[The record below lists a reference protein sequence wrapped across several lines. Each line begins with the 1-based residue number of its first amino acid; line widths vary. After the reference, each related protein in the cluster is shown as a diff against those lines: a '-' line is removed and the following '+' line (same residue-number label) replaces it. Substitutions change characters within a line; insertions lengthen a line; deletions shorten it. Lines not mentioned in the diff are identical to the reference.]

1 MTVSTEHQKPL
12 QSGLT
17 KSKASVCLVLLVLVV
32 FGITLGGDFVG
43 DDRFMIVKNEYLGD
57 PELWKNF
64 FTEDSWAGS
73 GGATTN
79 YRPLPLLSYGGNYW
93 LGGLEP
99 LGYHLVNLGLH
110 MVVALLVFALGSEVG
125 LSTGGAFFGAA
136 VFAIH
141 PIQTEAV
148 AGIFGR
154 MDLMA
159 AAFFL
164 AALLS
169 HMVARGH
176 EASGESAR
184 LARWAAVSFYLGAV
198 LSKEHVVVFPV
209 VALAYDWL
217 WGCLERK
224 GAWKQYVGY
233 GVVATVYMSVWV
245 LLFGGKA
252 DGFSPLDNALAHVD
266 ASARVVSALEVTGL
280 YLKHLLYP
288 VGLSPDYSYRVIL
301 PISSALSGAGVL
313 AILGAILVLVVGIW
327 LGRRSRI
334 AALALALTV
343 STFFLV
349 SNLAFPIGTAMGD
362 RLFYLPMA
370 GIGLLVGLGWDSLT
384 KSRLTSMR
392 WVLVASVVVLSLLSI
407 LQAMHWKD
415 DFALLRYAATVSP
428 ESAKVQNNLGYEF
441 LARERLGEASHHF
454 RRSLDIYPTYYRP
467 LEGLAAVAYREGDLE
482 AALDYSESALELAPD
497 PEKMLGLMGNIH
509 RQRGR
514 LDLARAS
521 WEALLAREPNDPET
535 LSNLGI
541 LEWQEG
547 DTDKALEYWLKATED
562 SDAPAGV
569 WLNLARA
576 YEELG
581 DREGARRMY
590 EEHAARRGKLS
601 SDPSSTE

>member
-1 MTVSTEHQKPL
+1 MPTDNQDTL

-17 KSKASVCLVLLVLVV
+17 KSRASVGLVLLVLAV

-43 DDRFMIVKNEYLGD
+43 DDRFMIVKNEYLRD
-57 PELWKNF
+57 PGLWKNF

-73 GGATTN
+73 GGSTTN
-79 YRPLPLLSYGGNYW
+79 YRPLPLLSYAVNYW

-110 MVVALLVFALGSEVG
+110 MVVVLLVFALGSAVG
-125 LSTGGAFFGAA
+125 LSTAGAFFGATI
-136 VFAIH
+136 FAIH
-141 PIQTEAV
+141 PLQTEAI

-169 HMVARGH
+169 HGVARGR

-184 LARWAAVSFYLGAV
+184 LSSWAAVAFYLGAV

-209 VALAYDWL
+209 VALAYDRL

-233 GVVATVYMSVWV
+233 GVVATVYVSVWL

-252 DGFSPLDNALAHVD
+252 GGFSPLDNALAHVD
-266 ASARVVSALEVTGL
+266 ASARIVSALEVTGL
-280 YLKHLLYP
+280 YLKHLLVP
-288 VGLSPDYSYRVIL
+288 VGLSPDYSYGVIL
-301 PISSALSGAGVL
+301 PISSALSWAGAL
-313 AILGAILVLVVGIW
+313 AILGAILVLAAGIW

-334 AALALALTV
+334 AALALVLTV

-362 RLFYLPMA
+362 RLLYLPMA
-370 GIGLLVGLGWDSLT
+370 GIGLLVGLGWDRLSG
-384 KSRLTSMR
+384 SRLESAK
-392 WVLVASVVVLSLLSI
+392 WVVVALAVLLSV
-407 LQAMHWKD
+407 LSVRQALYWRD
-415 DFALLRYAATVSP
+415 DFNLLQYAVSVSP
-428 ESAKVQNNLGYEF
+428 ESAKVQNNLGYEY
-441 LARERLGEASHHF
+441 LGKDRLEEASHHF
-454 RRSLDIYPTYYRP
+454 RESLDIYPTYYRP

-482 AALDYSESALELAPD
+482 TALEYSESALELAPD

-509 RQRGR
+509 RQSGR
-514 LDLARAS
+514 LDLAREP

-535 LSNLGI
+535 LSNLAI

-547 DTDKALEYWLKATED
+547 NTDRAFEYWLQAIEHPE
-562 SDAPAGV
+562 APAGV

-576 YEELG
+576 YEEIG

-590 EEHAARRGKLS
+590 EEHAARSGKLS
-601 SDPSSTE
+601 SDPSSNE